1 MLQREKIDLSPERRV
16 LSNLIMSTRLLAR
29 CRHVGDPSMFE
40 STMSRAVATWVWD
53 FYDRTGEAPGK
64 AISDIYRQR
73 ARELRDADAELVF
86 AYLETC
92 SDEWLPTNDSLAEE
106 MAVGYFQGR
115 SLSILNDRLTSALR
129 AGDTSGAFHA
139 VAEFTKPG
147 VRVKESVSILRDS
160 GEIAGAFEGDGEEI
174 FKLPGELGRVIGPFI
189 EEDFA
194 AFIAPPKR
202 GKTWWLMATAVQ
214 ATLQGHKVLFV
225 SLEMSKRQMTRR
237 FWQMLT
243 GTSRYGEEAPW
254 PIFESQGDGFRI
266 SDGKAKTRR
275 VDASPESIQAVQEK
289 LRRVSHGGRLELRNF
304 PTGSLSVRG
313 LEQEL
318 KDLEV
323 YENFCPDVI
332 VVDYADIM
340 DLGSGDS
347 ERDKLNRCWKSLR
360 GLASSRKCVVVTAS
374 QTGRETVGGEKD
386 AKEKNVAEDIRKL
399 AHVTK
404 MITINQTEQEQARG
418 IYRIS
423 CNTTRDGAVI
433 HDQVV
438 CTYCLAIGRPFLE
451 CQLLSRVDMSGEVEY
466 RDGEEPQE
474 RPSRNSRGR
483 SRR

>member
-266 SDGKAKTRR
+266 SDGKAKTKR

-404 MITINQTEQEQARG
+404 MITINQTEQER
-418 IYRIS
+418 
-423 CNTTRDGAVI
+423 
-433 HDQVV
+433 
-438 CTYCLAIGRPFLE
+438 
-451 CQLLSRVDMSGEVEY
+451 
-466 RDGEEPQE
+466 
-474 RPSRNSRGR
+474 
-483 SRR
+483 

>member
-225 SLEMSKRQMTRR
+225 SLEMSKRQTTRR

-266 SDGKAKTRR
+266 SDGKAKTKR

-347 ERDKLNRCWKSLR
+347 ERDKLNHCWKSLR

-466 RDGEEPQE
+466 RDGEESQE

>member
-1 MLQREKIDLSPERRV
+1 
-16 LSNLIMSTRLLAR
+16 
-29 CRHVGDPSMFE
+29 MFE

-243 GTSRYGEEAPW
+243 GTSRYGEEAP
-254 PIFESQGDGFRI
+254 
-266 SDGKAKTRR
+266 
-275 VDASPESIQAVQEK
+275 
-289 LRRVSHGGRLELRNF
+289 
-304 PTGSLSVRG
+304 
-313 LEQEL
+313 
-318 KDLEV
+318 
-323 YENFCPDVI
+323 
-332 VVDYADIM
+332 
-340 DLGSGDS
+340 
-347 ERDKLNRCWKSLR
+347 
-360 GLASSRKCVVVTAS
+360 
-374 QTGRETVGGEKD
+374 
-386 AKEKNVAEDIRKL
+386 
-399 AHVTK
+399 
-404 MITINQTEQEQARG
+404 
-418 IYRIS
+418 
-423 CNTTRDGAVI
+423 
-433 HDQVV
+433 
-438 CTYCLAIGRPFLE
+438 
-451 CQLLSRVDMSGEVEY
+451 
-466 RDGEEPQE
+466 
-474 RPSRNSRGR
+474 
-483 SRR
+483 